1 MAEHSFVILIAVP
14 GGRELTEAETDALY
28 EAGLDDAAV
37 ETGPLYTLAD
47 FDREA
52 PSQGEA
58 VESACADI
66 RKVPGLE
73 PALLIERAA
82 SIRPLGAHM
91 PTPAEAP

>member
-1 MAEHSFVILIAVP
+1 VANHSFVILIATP
-14 GGRELTEAETDALY
+14 GGRELTDAETEALY
-28 EAGLDDAAV
+28 EAGLDDAGI

-52 PSQGEA
+52 PSAGEA

-73 PALLIERAA
+73 PVLLIERPA
-82 SIRPLGAHM
+82 SIRPLGKHVPSRM
-91 PTPAEAP
+91 